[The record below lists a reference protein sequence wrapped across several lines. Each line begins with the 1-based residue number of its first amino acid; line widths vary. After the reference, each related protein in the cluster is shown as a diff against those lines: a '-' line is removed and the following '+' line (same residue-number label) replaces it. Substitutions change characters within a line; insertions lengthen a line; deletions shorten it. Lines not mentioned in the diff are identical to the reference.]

1 MKINE
6 IYNCSGLVEYIN
18 EIGFLPLLH
27 MGLDGWSAE
36 EAVDE
41 DQNLPIHPPA
51 RRRMGMAAMGMER
64 RHHPGERM
72 RIRQVL

>member
-41 DQNLPIHPPA
+41 ECRYVTLPDGGWEWP
-51 RRRMGMAAMGMER
+51 
-64 RHHPGERM
+64 
-72 RIRQVL
+72 L